1 MSGHC
6 VHVIRVISFL
16 LLFKSSF
23 CLYEDQIGKFD
34 WRQRFIGKL
43 KFSVLDSK
51 SNVKKIFV
59 ATEENVVAALS
70 MKTGELTWRQ
80 VLEKGPQG
88 EIKFMHA
95 DSEVI
100 TVSGNGPFIVRGWN
114 LANGY
119 SHFEWNSF
127 NDADEPHENVL
138 WTYHHGKLY
147 KVVML
152 DSQQVARII
161 SYNVRSG
168 GQLAAYTV
176 NIPGFSRKC
185 KAIGI
190 NLVCLSNNG
199 ELKGVTVVNSQ
210 FFNLDVSAETK
221 GANCDLLSVDS
232 SSDLPVL
239 AIGCKQSKLLVAIKD
254 NTFKALSETVPISA
268 GVSVTQHVSGTHLIV
283 LSKQI
288 DGVIKVNG
296 KVLETDQPVEDI
308 QSSFQSSSPFS
319 DIETSNSLCTLR
331 RDRSVSCQILLSTV
345 DHSIIFAQT
354 SSKIMWTR
362 EEALANIISVELVD
376 LPVSDIEA
384 AIEKEFDNK
393 EGGFVGMFLRRLTSQ
408 LLQLKSLLL
417 TVVSLGE
424 SVEKNG
430 LEVDLVRDEFGLH
443 KLIVAVTSVGKLYG
457 IDNLSGNVV
466 WQKYLGEMETYK
478 SIDKPVVSFYV
489 QRTSRHLPYPAQCF
503 ILGKH
508 KASDESMVYTF
519 NPINGQPIGDG
530 LHRLGYRA
538 VQSLLLHFV
547 DDQFLK
553 GVLLLDSKGGLHV
566 HPESQ
571 TALVSEHAKSIFFF
585 TANSESGLLVGYTL
599 AHSSLEKL
607 VASEVW
613 RIQLSH
619 KITGLMSKSPL
630 ERVHSQGRVLGDR
643 SVLYKYINP
652 NLVAVMTQAE
662 DPIHKNVLSIYL
674 IDVVSGSIVFSIV
687 HKRATEPIHLVHSEN
702 WIVYTYFSDKS
713 RRTEIGALELYEGKT
728 QSNTSAFSSV
738 ASFDSPIVERQAF
751 ILPAGI
757 EAMKETITE
766 KGITSKHI
774 LVGLNSGGILEIP
787 WMFLDP
793 RRPLG
798 DIREEGVIPYMPELP
813 LPAESI
819 INYNQTL
826 HRVRAIHTAPS
837 GLESTCLVFIYGLDL
852 FYTRVAPS
860 KTFDV
865 LKEDFDYLLITAVL
879 VGLSVA
885 AYATKRLA
893 QRKALKQAWK

>member
-1 MSGHC
+1 M
-6 VHVIRVISFL
+6 
-16 LLFKSSF
+16 
-23 CLYEDQIGKFD
+23 Y
-34 WRQRFIGKL
+34 
-43 KFSVLDSK
+43 
-51 SNVKKIFV
+51 
-59 ATEENVVAALS
+59 
-70 MKTGELTWRQ
+70 
-80 VLEKGPQG
+80 
-88 EIKFMHA
+88 A

-119 SHFEWNSF
+119 SHFEWISF
-127 NDADEPHENVL
+127 NDADEPHEDVL

-168 GQLAAYTV
+168 GQLAAYTI

-190 NLVCLSNNG
+190 NLVCLSDNG
-199 ELKGVTVVNSQ
+199 ELKGVTVINSQ

-221 GANCDLLSVDS
+221 GASCKLLDVDS
-232 SSDLPVL
+232 SADLPVL
-239 AIGCKQSKLLVAIKD
+239 AIGCKLTKLLVAIKD

-268 GVSVTQHVSGTHLIV
+268 GVSVTQHVSGTHLVV
-283 LSKQI
+283 LSKQV
-288 DGVIKVNG
+288 DGVIKVSG
-296 KVLETDQPVEDI
+296 KVLETDQPVDDI
-308 QSSFQSSSPFS
+308 LSSFESTSPLSDVESSN
-319 DIETSNSLCTLR
+319 TLCTLR
-331 RDRSVSCQILLSTV
+331 RDRSVSCQMLLSTV
-345 DHSIIFAQT
+345 DHSILLAQT
-354 SSKIMWTR
+354 SSKILWSR

-393 EGGFVGMFLRRLTSQ
+393 EGGFVGMFVRRLMSQ
-408 LLQLKSLLL
+408 LLQLKSLLMS
-417 TVVSLGE
+417 VVSLGE
-424 SVEKNG
+424 AVEKDG
-430 LEVDLVRDEFGLH
+430 LDVDLVRDEFGLH
-443 KLIVAVTSVGKLYG
+443 KLIVAVTSVGKLFG
-457 IDNLSGNVV
+457 IDNISGNIV
-466 WQKYLGEMETYK
+466 WQKYLGEMETYS
-478 SIDKPVVSFYV
+478 SIEKPVVSFYV
-489 QRTSRHLPYPAQCF
+489 QRTSRHLPHPAQCF

-508 KASDESMVYTF
+508 KDSDESMVYTF

-547 DDQFLK
+547 DEQFLK
-553 GVLLLDSKGGLHV
+553 GVVLLDSKGGLHV
-566 HPESQ
+566 LPQSQ
-571 TALVSEHAKSIFFF
+571 TGLVAEHAKSIFFF
-585 TANSESGLLVGYTL
+585 TANSQSGLLVGYTL
-599 AHSSLEKL
+599 AHTTSQKL

-630 ERVHSQGRVLGDR
+630 EKVHSQGRVLGDR

-728 QSNTSAFSSV
+728 QSNTTAFSSV
-738 ASFDSPIVERQAF
+738 SASDNPIVERQAF